1 MRITI
6 ISTIVIVL
14 FSYSTSL
21 AQSAFDKMTNDKM
34 EKILLREAE
43 NVEGNNG
50 NWQVVY
56 LDRPLYIITDENFN
70 RMRIISPVQEV
81 SNLKSGELKILRE
94 LKKYKQI
101 DEQIICIITHFCEF
115 FRWIF
120 TRN

>member
-94 LKKYKQI
+94 
-101 DEQIICIITHFCEF
+101 
-115 FRWIF
+115 
-120 TRN
+120 